1 MNTPLRSDDL
11 PARSDSTR
19 TTPVSRT
26 QVLRSRPARAPSSL
40 MRKYEVQSLNGE
52 GHAVSSHHIAPA
64 TPLFEDAASAFA
76 RGTLI
81 TTDTGPMA
89 IEDLLP
95 GDRIQTLDDGPQ
107 KVIWIASTMLVP
119 SAPGQSDR
127 MKRLTRVMTDSL
139 GLARPMC
146 DLVLGPGARMLR
158 DKSAYGALTGSNKL
172 LMPVT
177 DFIDGMGIIELTPP
191 TPVRVYHLALE
202 QHSVIRVGG
211 IDMESYH
218 PGRHA
223 TEGLGQNML
232 SLYLS
237 LFPHIHDVA
246 DFGPLAF
253 PQADMALLE
262 QMSQA

>member
-1 MNTPLRSDDL
+1 
-11 PARSDSTR
+11 
-19 TTPVSRT
+19 
-26 QVLRSRPARAPSSL
+26 
-40 MRKYEVQSLNGE
+40 MRKYEVQSLG
-52 GHAVSSHHIAPA
+52 ADDTPRSSHHIAPA

-76 RGTLI
+76 RGTLV
-81 TTDTGPMA
+81 TTDQGPMA

-95 GDRIQTLDDGPQ
+95 GDRIETLDDGPQ
-107 KVIWIASTMLVP
+107 QVIWIASTMLVP
-119 SAPGQSDR
+119 SAPGQSER

-158 DKSAYGALTGSNKL
+158 DKPAYGALTGSNKL

-177 DFIDGMGIIELTPP
+177 DFVDGMGIVELTPP

-202 QHSVIRVGG
+202 RHSVIRVGG

-237 LFPHIHDVA
+237 LFPHIREIE

-253 PQADMALLE
+253 PQANTELLE
-262 QMSQA
+262 QLTHA